1 MMKVNVDYAD
11 KQTEKEMYKKL
22 NNNFE
27 KIKINKILNKKDI
40 KEISKILSEIY
51 VSDNIYDYVANII
64 EETRNS
70 KNPKIKQFISY

>member
-22 NNNFE
+22 NNDFE
-27 KIKINKILNKKDI
+27 KIKIDKILNKKDI

-70 KNPKIKQFISY
+70 TNTKIKQFISY

>member
-11 KQTEKEMYKKL
+11 KQAEKEMYKKL
-22 NNNFE
+22 NNDFE